1 MSHPTPPAF
10 DSGKNQAQNGAEVQF
25 WHDYIQGT
33 VFQKAVLEFNHYV
46 MNSRLKLLYWVC
58 GPEKLL
64 ARADFCEKDQI
75 LELLFEKLGFK
86 AKSISTMT
94 RATKAV

>member
-33 VFQKAVLEFNHYV
+33 VFQKAVLEFTPYV
-46 MNSRLKLLYWVC
+46 MNSRLKLLHWVC
-58 GPEKLL
+58 GLEKLL
-64 ARADFCEKDQI
+64 ARGDFCEREQI
-75 LELLFEKLGFK
+75 LELLFEKLWFK

-94 RATKAV
+94 WATKVV

>member
-33 VFQKAVLEFNHYV
+33 EFQKAVLETAPYV

-58 GPEKLL
+58 GLEKLQ
-64 ARADFCEKDQI
+64 ARADFCKREQI
-75 LELLFEKLGFK
+75 LELPFEKLWFQE
-86 AKSISTMT
+86 KSISMMT
-94 RATKAV
+94 WATKVV